1 MQHHRG
7 RVLALDF
14 GTKRVGAAL
23 SDSTWSIATPLETY
37 VRQAPEADA
46 RHYRRLADEEGVE
59 RVVVGLPVHLS
70 GRLGQT
76 ADLARKWGDWLGE
89 VLRLPVIFW
98 DERFTTAEAEN
109 ALQDAGLTT
118 KARKNKRDMVAATL
132 LLQGYLD
139 SGAPLDPAPMAPLD
153 EGPR

>member
-76 ADLARKWGDWLGE
+76 APGN
-89 VLRLPVIFW
+89 PVGSP
-98 DERFTTAEAEN
+98 A
-109 ALQDAGLTT
+109 DAGSPELPS
-118 KARKNKRDMVAATL
+118 KLLNFLNHHLAAL
-132 LLQGYLD
+132 VHQ
-139 SGAPLDPAPMAPLD
+139 
-153 EGPR
+153 